1 MPKKLLAEGLVRD
14 VVRRMQE
21 MRRQLDL
28 PVDAYVSAHIVSP
41 GRAELESLRGRK
53 DYIAEEVRAKRLQFL
68 KKTEKRPSAELWKTW
83 LIDGKDFTIGLQRMR
98 GRVAEKKRRPAK
110 RSGSKRCSSR

>member
-28 PVDAYVSAHIVSP
+28 PVDAYVSAYIVSH
-41 GRAELESLRGRK
+41 GKVELESLRGRK
-53 DYIAEEVRAKRLQFL
+53 DYIAEEVRAKRLRFL
-68 KKTEKRPSAELWKTW
+68 KKIEKRPSAELWKTW

-98 GRVAEKKRRPAK
+98 IRGASKKGNPAK
-110 RSGSKRCSSR
+110 RAGSKRHSSR